1 MASMKPSIGLIAAIV
16 VVIALIAGA
25 MVLRG
30 GEKTT
35 IETATT
41 RAASPFAD
49 TAAGGAGG
57 GEIKIGVILP
67 LSGRLA
73 ETGADLKHGIEFAVE
88 QINSMGGVKSCGG
101 AKLVVVYGDSAGK
114 PEVGAAEAERLITQ
128 EKVVA
133 LVGAY
138 QSAVTKTASEV
149 AERYHVPFL
158 NPDSTSPALTQRG
171 YKWFF
176 RTTPHD
182 AMFAEQQ
189 AEFIKWLNEKYNL
202 GLKTYAIIHEDSE
215 WGTKVAEAWRKYF
228 DAAGFKLVKEISY
241 HAATVTSL
249 DAEIKALKAA
259 NPDVLLVA
267 SYVQDAI
274 LLVQAMKTNNF
285 APRVVLAQDAGFI
298 SPSYVQQ
305 VGKDGWF
312 IMSREVFNWDLM
324 EKIPRL
330 KQVNEEY
337 KRKYGVDLNGNSA
350 RDYTGIW
357 VLYYAL
363 EEACKR
369 ASPDN
374 LEEFR
379 AALRDAL
386 ASLEVPGDK
395 LIVPWKGV
403 KFDENG
409 QNILGQGIIVQMME
423 DGKYHTIYP
432 PEYATAE
439 PKVPFPPWNERS

>member
-249 DAEIKALKAA
+249 DAEVKALKAA

>member
-35 IETATT
+35 TETATT
-41 RAASPFAD
+41 RVTSPFAD